1 MKDIISD
8 TLDMSPLHEVHT
20 GEILPPEKKVEPSA
34 ELDSGKDLKFARDNF
49 YDIIAKGSDALEEM
63 ITIAKQSESAR
74 AFEVVSTMMKT
85 LLDANKE
92 LVELTKPKEQ
102 PAPTGETKNITNQLF
117 VGTPADLQKFLED
130 MNNDD

>member
-8 TLDMSPLHEVHT
+8 TLNMEPIHEVHT
-20 GEILPPEKKVEPSA
+20 GEILPPEKKQQPIA
-34 ELDSGKDLKFARDNF
+34 DDDSGKDLKFARENF
-49 YDIIAKGSDALEEM
+49 YDIISKGTDALEEM

-74 AFEVVSTMMKT
+74 AFDTVSILMKT

-92 LVELTKPKEQ
+92 LVALTKPKEQ
-102 PAPTGETKNITNQLF
+102 PTPTGETKNITQNLF

-130 MNNDD
+130 MNDE